1 MLKSFLGITALTA
14 ALAAPGFAQTNT
26 AGIDK
31 REANQERRIEQG
43 VRSGALTQQEA
54 AKLETGQAKVRTM
67 EATAKADGAVT
78 KQERHRIHQE
88 QDRQSRRIHKLKHNA
103 QHN

>member
-1 MLKSFLGITALTA
+1 MLKSLLSITALTSV
-14 ALAAPGFAQTNT
+14 LAAPAFAQTNT

-54 AKLETGQAKVRTM
+54 AKLEAGQAKVRAM
-67 EATAKADGAVT
+67 EATAKADGSVT
-78 KQERHRIHQE
+78 KRERHRIHQQ
-88 QDRQSRRIHKLKHNA
+88 QDRQSRRIHKLKHNP